1 MVKSVSGMRGGLRR
15 RDGIEGGGGA
25 DASRMASGRSS
36 RGRPLAGVA
45 RPLSLLLRIHYS
57 GRVEVYKV
65 LRIIILFRYVVPS
78 LVDKGVFEACV
89 NDDAARSRAAGRLKR
104 DKERFRAISVCEGTL
119 QVEEDIRLCF
129 V

>member
-1 MVKSVSGMRGGLRR
+1 MGGGLRR

-25 DASRMASGRSS
+25 DASRMTAGGRGS

-45 RPLSLLLRIHYS
+45 WPWSLLRIHYI

-65 LRIIILFRYVVPS
+65 WRIIILFRYVVPS
-78 LVDKGVFEACV
+78 LADKGLFEACV
-89 NDDAARSRAAGRLKR
+89 NDDAACSRAAGRLKR
-104 DKERFRAISVCEGTL
+104 DKERFRAISVCECTS
-119 QVEEDIRLCF
+119 QVEENFRLCF